1 MLKGASPLSIVT
13 FITTIRRCAAL
24 LNSRPIAIIPPSLAD
39 PDEILSISPSSLT
52 GPASSSWWSLGRS
65 RNYGGQQALIQA
77 HLKRFQSKWKTFYT
91 NRLYSNSHMATRSNL
106 EIGDVVLIT
115 DLSSNSTRSVHP
127 ALGRITGFLDPDS
140 KSQAIVKYS
149 NGKVE
154 RPVSKLVVV
163 VRASELPVNEKG
175 KLFCPIAET
184 DEQVQEDVEE
194 QEKESYVYGDLEAT
208 ASIPDE
214 GHPDPPVLPLR
225 PDDLPPQSENSPPP
239 GQVVEKEEKEKEKGD
254 VVKDTPTVRQG
265 PENLTGQE
273 APSNRPRRQRKP
285 LDKF

>member
-1 MLKGASPLSIVT
+1 MV
-13 FITTIRRCAAL
+13 
-24 LNSRPIAIIPPSLAD
+24 
-39 PDEILSISPSSLT
+39 
-52 GPASSSWWSLGRS
+52 
-65 RNYGGQQALIQA
+65 
-77 HLKRFQSKWKTFYT
+77 
-91 NRLYSNSHMATRSNL
+91 TRSNL

-149 NGKVE
+149 NGTVD
-154 RPVSKLVVV
+154 RPISKLVVV

-194 QEKESYVYGDLEAT
+194 QEEESYVHGDLEAA

-225 PDDLPPQSENSPPP
+225 PDDLLPQSENSPPP
-239 GQVVEKEEKEKEKGD
+239 GRVVEEEEKEKVEEKEKEKGD
-254 VVKDTPTVRQG
+254 VVQDVRQG

-273 APSNRPRRQRKP
+273 ALSSRPRRQSS
-285 LDKF
+285 L